1 MSASATKSAAR
12 FDVDRVRADFPIL
25 AQQPYGHPLVYF
37 DNAAT
42 GQRPQAV
49 INAIR
54 HFYEAENANVHR
66 GVHYLSQMASERY
79 ETARE
84 IERRFLNA
92 SDPRE
97 IVFTYGTT
105 DGINLVASSYGQLLR
120 EGDEIVLTQMEHH
133 SNIVPWQLLRDRKGV
148 KIRVVPVTDEG
159 ELDLA
164 AFRNLITDRT
174 KVVSVVHVSNSLGTV
189 NPIKEIARISHD
201 AGAILVVDGAQAAPH
216 FRIDVQ
222 DLGCDFFAY
231 SGHKAFSGTGIG
243 ALYGR
248 YELLDKIPPHRGG
261 GNMIRSVTFEKTTYA
276 DPPDKFEAGTT
287 NIAGAIGLG
296 AAAEYLERL
305 DLAAAAQYEHE
316 LIEYGIQVLES
327 VPGVHLIGRPK
338 QRAAVLSF
346 VMDAAHPHDIG
357 QILDSEG
364 IAIRAGHH
372 CTQPLMQR
380 FGIPATARA
389 SLAFYNTREELDR
402 IGAAL
407 HKVNEVFG

>member
-1 MSASATKSAAR
+1 MNPSATKTAAK
-12 FDVDRVRADFPIL
+12 FDVDHVRANFPIL
-25 AQQPYGHPLVYF
+25 GQQPYGHPLVYL

-42 GQRPQAV
+42 GQRPQPV

-79 ETARE
+79 ETARS
-84 IERRFLNA
+84 IVRRFLNA

-105 DGINLVASSYGQLLR
+105 DGLNLVASSYGQLLR

-148 KIRVVPVTDEG
+148 KIKVIPVTDDG
-159 ELDLA
+159 ELDLG

-174 KVVSVVHVSNSLGTV
+174 KVVSVVYVSNSLGTI
-189 NPIKEIARISHD
+189 NPIREIARIAHD

-248 YELLDKIPPHRGG
+248 YDLLEKIPPYRGG

-296 AAAEYLERL
+296 AAAEYLQRL
-305 DLAAAAQYEHE
+305 DLAAAAEYEHD
-316 LIEYGIQVLES
+316 LIEYGMQVLES
-327 VPGVHLIGRPK
+327 VPGVRLIGRPR

-357 QILDSEG
+357 QILDGEG

-389 SLAFYNTREELDR
+389 SLAFYNTREEIDR
-402 IGAAL
+402 LGAAL